1 MADVFISY
9 ARSTEECARALAGV
23 LEADGHSVW
32 YDARL
37 PAHRTY
43 GDVIQ
48 EQIDA
53 AKAVLI
59 IWSKEAVR
67 SQWVRSEAD
76 RGRHN
81 GTLVQLR
88 IEECA
93 LPMPFDQI
101 QCPALE
107 GWSGDR
113 SDPAFHVVRNTLSE
127 LLDGGEVTV
136 EGPGGGPGVRT
147 ARSEE
152 AQLLLEAAMKGLQ
165 SGRADEHAQAIPL
178 LIEATRIAPEDGEV
192 WGLLSVLYAAV
203 RRSVPAAQRAG
214 LEARARSAI
223 KTTFAL
229 RPNDARARCAEV
241 ILMPAYRNWEGR
253 EAAALDVLRE
263 FPGAPLAQFSLA
275 NVQAQT
281 GRWREAAATACRIS
295 RTRFL
300 LPAVEQ
306 FTVLA
311 LWSAGDIVQ
320 AELAGERAARRFPA
334 FAGLWEARVTVL
346 AHSGRTG
353 EAIAMLDDS
362 LGRPRDYPLAKL
374 DAARLTALALAGSA
388 SPDEAIRHNLQLL
401 ETGGLDALTVAQ
413 RCAALGRDDDCFG
426 LLDGHYLAKG
436 NWASCR
442 QVAEEDLSTS
452 ELFMPPMNR
461 LRNDRRFAKL
471 IRDVGLEAYWKRI
484 GKEPDFRSTAVET
497 PVIPPYIS

>member
-9 ARSTEECARALAGV
+9 ARSTEECARALV
-23 LEADGHSVW
+23 EVIEADGHSVW

-88 IEECA
+88 IEDCA

-101 QCPALE
+101 QCPVLE
-107 GWSGDR
+107 AWRGNR
-113 SDPAFHVVRNTLSE
+113 TDPAFHVVRASLSA
-127 LLDGGEVTV
+127 LLDGSGIAAE
-136 EGPGGGPGVRT
+136 ELGSADGGRT
-147 ARSEE
+147 ARPEE
-152 AQLLLEAAMKGLQ
+152 VQLLLEAAMKALQ
-165 SGRADEHAQAIPL
+165 SGRPDEHSQAIPL
-178 LIEATRIAPEDGEV
+178 LIEATRIAPDDGEV
-192 WGLLSVLYAAV
+192 WGLLSVLYAAL
-203 RRSVPAAQRAG
+203 RRTVLAPERPG

-223 KTTFAL
+223 KTTL
-229 RPNDARARCAEV
+229 SLDPNDVRARCAEI
-241 ILMPAYRNWEGR
+241 ILMPFYRNWEKR
-253 EAAALDVLRE
+253 EAAARGVLRE

-275 NVQAQT
+275 VTLAHT
-281 GRWREAAATACRIS
+281 GRWQEAASTACQIS

-320 AELAGERAARRFPA
+320 AELAGDRAARRFPGH
-334 FAGLWEARVTVL
+334 AGVWEARVML
-346 AHSGRTG
+346 FAYSGKTAD
-353 EAIAMLDDS
+353 AIDMLDHT
-362 LGRPRDYPLAKL
+362 LGRPHDYPSSKV
-374 DAARLTALALAGSA
+374 DAARLTALALAGA
-388 SPDEAIRHNLQLL
+388 VNAEEAVKRNLELL
-401 ETGGLDALTVAQ
+401 ETGGLEALTAAQ
-413 RCAALGRDDDCFG
+413 CCAALGRVDDCFAILEG
-426 LLDGHYLAKG
+426 YYFAKG
-436 NWASCR
+436 RWAGTKPV
-442 QVAEEDLSTS
+442 QEEDISTS
-452 ELFMPPMNR
+452 ELFMPPMGPA
-461 LRNDRRFAKL
+461 RNDERFAAL
-471 IRDVGLEAYWKRI
+471 CDEIGLDAYWGRT
-484 GKEPDFRSTAVET
+484 GNAPDFLRTDA
-497 PVIPPYIS
+497 

>member
-9 ARSTEECARALAGV
+9 ARSTESCARALAR
-23 LEADGHSVW
+23 LIEADGHSVW

-81 GTLVQLR
+81 GTLVQVR
-88 IEECA
+88 IEDCA

-101 QCPALE
+101 QCPALD
-107 GWSGDR
+107 GWGGDR

-127 LLDGGEVTV
+127 LLGGAEVAG
-136 EGPGGGPGVRT
+136 EAPDVRT
-147 ARSEE
+147 ARPEE

-203 RRSVPAAQRAG
+203 RRSAPAAQRAG

-229 RPNDARARCAEV
+229 RPNDVRARCAEV
-241 ILMPAYRNWEGR
+241 ILMPFYRNWATR
-253 EAAALDVLRE
+253 AAAAREVLDD

-275 NVQAQT
+275 NVEAHT
-281 GRWREAAATACRIS
+281 GRWRDAAATACRIS

-346 AHSGRTG
+346 AHSGRTAA
-353 EAIAMLDDS
+353 AIAMIDDS
-362 LGRPRDYPLAKL
+362 LSRPSDYATARL
-374 DAARLTALALAGSA
+374 DAARVTALALGGSA
-388 SPDEAIRHNLQLL
+388 GADEAVDHNLDLL
-401 ETGGLDALTVAQ
+401 SSGDIDPLTVAG
-413 RCAALGRDDDCFG
+413 RCAALGRIEDCFAVLEG
-426 LLDGHYLAKG
+426 YYLGTGK
-436 NWASCR
+436 WAATR
-442 QVAEEDLSTS
+442 PAAEEDLSTS
-452 ELFMPPMNR
+452 ELFTPQMNAAR
-461 LRNDRRFAKL
+461 TDPRFAAL
-471 IRDVGLEAYWKRI
+471 TREIGLDAYWKESGNI
-484 GKEPDFRSTAVET
+484 PDFRAGA
-497 PVIPPYIS
+497 